1 MIAEDKTRIMLT
13 IEKDFKVEL
22 TELAKKQNRSLNNL
36 IVTVLQDYYSRSQ
49 QSR

>member
-13 IEKDFKVEL
+13 IKKDLKADL